1 MLKLFLS
8 FLRTF
13 SRVFQY
19 LKASCH
25 LYNEIKTN
33 SEIFQERKVDFYQT
47 VYHKKFVVILNRG
60 RGTDEKSFY
69 EWKLDLANNFN
80 GLYIQF
86 GKVHFLQLTEFYGHQ
101 FFEYIFFFEL
111 FFIIHQFYEFWWVWP
126 STNKSYQKNW
136 NSPALFGWYR
146 HFIYLKYRRREK
158 VNSSLLLLEW
168 GTNFLT
174 YTNNY

>member
-8 FLRTF
+8 FLGTF
-13 SRVFQY
+13 LWVFQY

-33 SEIFQERKVDFYQT
+33 SEIFQERKVGFYQT
-47 VYHKKFVVILNRG
+47 FYHKKFVVILNRG

-111 FFIIHQFYEFWWVWP
+111 FFVIDQFYGFDECGLP
-126 STNKSYQKNW
+126 LINLIKKIETL
-136 NSPALFGWYR
+136 PLCLTDICILFIESIVEGKRWT
-146 HFIYLKYRRREK
+146 
-158 VNSSLLLLEW
+158 LL
-168 GTNFLT
+168 FFF
-174 YTNNY
+174 